1 MATHLDNVFKVRLT
15 ASNILQKS
23 DRNTKYAKAESVIF
37 DVTPDVIEN
46 RNVNYKTLDP
56 IHMPG
61 AINVYGST
69 SSRTF
74 NISNAKLISRTKAEA
89 TANMKKVHLL
99 RSWAMPYFGNSSQV
113 NDKGIDL
120 LGAPPEVLHLFAY
133 SSNSQGSSK
142 QKVPMNIHNVPVV
155 IMNISIP
162 YPSDVDYIQTEDN
175 IPFPT
180 VMTVDIQLTET
191 HSPLKYSTFSLSDY
205 KNGILDE
212 F

>member
-1 MATHLDNVFKVRLT
+1 MATHIDNVFKVKLV
-15 ASNILQKS
+15 ASNKLQKVVR
-23 DRNTKYAKAESVIF
+23 DTKYAVTESVIF

-61 AINVYGST
+61 AIYIYGST

-74 NISNAKLISRTKAEA
+74 NISNAKFVSRTKDEA
-89 TANMKKVHLL
+89 TANMKKIHLL
-99 RSWAMPYFGNSSQV
+99 RSWAMPYFGKS
-113 NDKGIDL
+113 NDVTSDGIDL
-120 LGAPPEVLHLFAY
+120 LGAPPEVLRLYAY
-133 SSNSQGSSK
+133 SSNSQGSSTMNT
-142 QKVPMNIHNVPVV
+142 PMNIHNIPVV
-155 IMNISIP
+155 IMNLSIP
-162 YPSDVDYIQTEDN
+162 YPSDVDYIQTNDN

-191 HSPLKYSTFSLSDY
+191 HSPSSYSSFSLKDF
-205 KNGILDE
+205 KNGTLDG